1 MALQI
6 AHQKEPQEYPSG
18 TTPRR
23 SVPGLILWRAVL
35 CLMTLTLLYLTFTV
49 RGEAGAAYLTQFD
62 LRLALG
68 IFIAAFICEYF
79 DSSIGMG
86 YGTTL
91 TPLLMILG
99 FEPLTIVPAVM
110 FSQMIAGFSAGAAHH
125 TLGNASFR
133 RGSRDLHIMLAL
145 VTCSLLGGYLAITF
159 MSQVP
164 EYWVKLWIGT
174 LILTIG
180 LFIAATRNRAA
191 APFSWPRMVALGLLA
206 SFNKGS
212 SGGGYGPLVMGGQL
226 LAGVDGRRAVA
237 ITALGEALTCVIYLV
252 LNGVLHGPPLWR
264 LALPLCAG
272 AILSVPLAAY
282 TVKLMPP
289 QLLRGSIAYVTIFL
303 GCLTLIK
310 VLFVH

>member
-1 MALQI
+1 MSLA
-6 AHQKEPQEYPSG
+6 
-18 TTPRR
+18 
-23 SVPGLILWRAVL
+23 
-35 CLMTLTLLYLTFTV
+35 LLYLTFTV
-49 RGEAGAAYLTQFD
+49 RGDLGAAYLTQFD

-68 IFIAAFICEYF
+68 IFFAAFICEYF

-99 FEPLTIVPAVM
+99 FQPLTIVPAVM
-110 FSQMIAGFSAGAAHH
+110 FSQMIAGLSAGAAHH

-133 RGSRDLHIMLAL
+133 RGSKDLHIMLAL
-145 VTCSLLGGYLAITF
+145 ITCSLLGGYLAITF
-159 MSQVP
+159 MSRVP
-164 EYWVKLWIGT
+164 EHWVKLWIGA

-180 LFIAATRNRAA
+180 LFIVATRNRPA

-226 LAGVDGRRAVA
+226 LAGVDSRRAVA

-303 GCLTLIK
+303 GCLTLLK
-310 VLFVH
+310 VLVVH